1 MNNII
6 WKKYNFKTKLRVG
19 DWVEIINRETEKAE
33 QHQITNINPNNQG
46 ILECNDLIIDTNSV
60 TRYGV
65 VEPPDIAYV
74 KAALQEIL
82 PIIKDKLSLE
92 TAYQLSTYGSK
103 RITKPLVIEIKRALK
118 AVGQGKAVNLLRKIE
133 AYQKPNL

>member
-19 DWVEIINRETEKAE
+19 DWIEILDLETERLQ
-33 QHQITNINPNNQG
+33 QHQITSINPNHQG
-46 ILECNDLIIDTNSV
+46 ILECNDMIIAASSV
-60 TRYGV
+60 VRYGV
-65 VEPPDIAYV
+65 VEPPDIAYI

-82 PIIKDKLSLE
+82 PLIKDKLSLD
-92 TAYQLSTYGSK
+92 TAYQLSTYGKK